1 MFKLASSLQQL
12 MMPEDRR
19 QWPILLGASL
29 VSGLS
34 RSLFLALVSTAVASR
49 DSEYRT
55 LYAIGIVLL
64 IVAIVAA
71 DYFSAIR
78 GREVS
83 TRLAMRLR
91 NGLLDRIGSANLR
104 FVEQEEPSRL
114 HYHLMHTIGVVAGTY
129 FVLLGFANSLVTLA
143 FNFIYIGWLS
153 WVGLVSALL
162 ISLIGVRVHWHFER
176 LNEQRRRRLDELG
189 NSNNACHMAY
199 LLGYKELRLSRAKE
213 TDYRAQI
220 DGINAEAL
228 CETVSEAR
236 VSTTG
241 GMATSLFQYL
251 TIAAATLLLP
261 RITDIDSMTV
271 MQLLAAILF
280 TIGPLE
286 GVVGSFASFGRAQV
300 AMDNLHR
307 LTDAVSATR
316 ECAPMPDHPGLPP
329 FSSLALRGVTFA
341 FDQNVGGDTEVFR
354 LGPIDFSLR
363 QGEVVFVVGGNGSGK
378 TVLMRLLTG
387 LYRPSGGEILYNGRA
402 LSDQDRQA
410 FREQFATVFNDF
422 FLFAELLGQRDTP
435 REVIL
440 DWLGHFDLAGKADFE
455 EGCFTTVNLSTGQR
469 KRLALII
476 ALLEK
481 RPLMVLDEFGA
492 DQDPEHRERFYRE
505 WLPELRKMGCTLM
518 VVSHDDR
525 YFGAADRVVRMD
537 YGHISEI
544 VARQP
549 TNAAQSA

>member
-1 MFKLASSLQQL
+1 MFKLASSLQHL
-12 MMPEDRR
+12 VAPDDRR
-19 QWPILLGASL
+19 QWPILLGVSL

-49 DSEYRT
+49 GSAYWT
-55 LYAIGIVLL
+55 YYVVGIVLL
-64 IVAIVAA
+64 VLAIIAA

-91 NGLLDRIGSANLR
+91 DGLLERIASANLR
-104 FVEQEEPSRL
+104 FVEQEQPNRL

-129 FVLLGFANSLVTLA
+129 FVLLSFANSLVTLT
-143 FNFIYIGWLS
+143 FNFLYIGWLS
-153 WVGLVSALL
+153 LAGLAFALL
-162 ISLIGVRVHWHFER
+162 ISLVGVRAHWYFEKR
-176 LNEQRRRRLDELG
+176 NEARRKRLDEL
-189 NSNNACHMAY
+189 SNLNNGCHLAY

-213 TDYRAQI
+213 ADYRNQLNV
-220 DGINAEAL
+220 INADILRESMA
-228 CETVSEAR
+228 EGRISI
-236 VSTTG
+236 TG

-251 TIAAATLLLP
+251 AIVAAALLLP
-261 RITDIDSMTV
+261 QFTSIEPMKI

-286 GVVGSFASFGRAQV
+286 GVVGAFSSFGRARV

-307 LTDAVSATR
+307 LTDAAATTHEGMLR
-316 ECAPMPDHPGLPP
+316 AQHAGLPP
-329 FSSLALRGVTFA
+329 FESLSLRDVTFA
-341 FDQNVGGDTEVFR
+341 FDEATGPESFH
-354 LGPIDFSLR
+354 LGPIDFELR

-387 LYRPSGGEILYNGRA
+387 LYRPCAGSILYNGRP

-410 FREQFATVFNDF
+410 LREQYATVFNDF
-422 FLFAELLGQRDTP
+422 FLFAELLGMRDTP
-435 REVIL
+435 RDTVL
-440 DWLGHFDLAGKADFE
+440 GWLSHFDLAGKTDFRAHD
-455 EGCFTTVNLSTGQR
+455 GCFTTVDLSTGQR
-469 KRLALII
+469 KRMALIV

-492 DQDPEHRERFYRE
+492 DQDPEHREMFYRQ
-505 WLPELRKMGCTLM
+505 WLPELRRMGCTLV

-525 YFGAADRVVRMD
+525 YFDTADRVVRMD
-537 YGHISEI
+537 YGRISE
-544 VARQP
+544 VRKAC
-549 TNAAQSA
+549 